1 MPDQKALVSLV
12 SAEHKQAV
20 GKWFERWL
28 GCVDKNFVGVQV
40 SFETGWHDSA
50 LDFAGSYLGHRCLLV
65 GRQWNCGANPRDLFL
80 LADVL
85 EVCCLQ
91 YMS

>member
-1 MPDQKALVSLV
+1 MPDQKALVSFV

-20 GKWFERWL
+20 GKWIEKWL
-28 GCVDKNFVGVQV
+28 GWVDKNFVGVQV

-50 LDFAGSYLGHRCLLV
+50 LDLAVSCLGHGGLLA
-65 GRQWNCGANPRDLFL
+65 GRRWNCGANPRDLVL